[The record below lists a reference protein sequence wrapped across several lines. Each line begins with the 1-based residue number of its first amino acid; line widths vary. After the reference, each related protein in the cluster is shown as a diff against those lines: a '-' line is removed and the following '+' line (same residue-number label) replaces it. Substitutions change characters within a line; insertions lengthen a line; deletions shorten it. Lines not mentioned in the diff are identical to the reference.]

1 MTDQERPDHSGDAA
15 GIVAATVADRDTS
28 PPVARGWSARDRVPP
43 LDFNLAP
50 YGSAG
55 RIAEPSGVQYNRF
68 LAALRRAARAAGV
81 NPARI
86 AGASSARLARE
97 LSALTPERRE
107 AITADLLDACEE
119 ITAGR
124 PSRAD
129 LDRLTVP
136 LQQAFVGWLLGQM
149 VTRDVAREAS

>member
-1 MTDQERPDHSGDAA
+1 MTVHEHPKGS
-15 GIVAATVADRDTS
+15 
-28 PPVARGWSARDRVPP
+28 ARGFNSEDRVPP
-43 LDFNLAP
+43 LHFNLAP

-55 RIAEPSGVQYNRF
+55 TIREPSRVQYARF
-68 LAALRRAARAAGV
+68 LAGLRRAAQAAGV
-81 NPARI
+81 NPARV
-86 AGASSARLARE
+86 AGASSARLAHE

-107 AITADLLDACEE
+107 AITAELLAACEE
-119 ITAGR
+119 ITAAR

-136 LQQAFVGWLLGQM
+136 LQQAFAGWLVGQM

>member
-1 MTDQERPDHSGDAA
+1 MTVHEHPKGS
-15 GIVAATVADRDTS
+15 
-28 PPVARGWSARDRVPP
+28 ARGFSSEDRVPR

-50 YGSAG
+50 YGPAG
-55 RIAEPSGVQYNRF
+55 TIREPSVVQVNRF
-68 LAALRRAARAAGV
+68 LAGLRRAAQSAGV
-81 NPARI
+81 DPARV
-86 AGASSARLARE
+86 AGASAARLAHE

-136 LQQAFVGWLLGQM
+136 LQQAFVGWLVGEFI
-149 VTRDVAREAS
+149 TRDLAREAVS